1 MSCPPHSPSPPSSS
15 CSSSTSTIFR
25 SWEPWALSQ
34 RNIVTWRQGVS
45 LFAQVESK
53 FQVIFNKKLLLKKT
67 RAAKN
72 LDDFPTGHI
81 ADTRP
86 PWYQGDHLHL
96 TLHWI
101 SLIKQRSFKI
111 VLKIWNISP
120 TINSRLKPEPECT
133 IIPKEVCTVK
143 HVSFFQ
149 SYFFLLWKFFGLFF
163 FFFGETVNFF
173 GSGATCNLIKTCKNQ
188 KWPL

>member
-1 MSCPPHSPSPPSSS
+1 M
-15 CSSSTSTIFR
+15 
-25 SWEPWALSQ
+25 
-34 RNIVTWRQGVS
+34 
-45 LFAQVESK
+45 ESK

-86 PWYQGDHLHL
+86 PWYQGDELKLHL
-96 TLHWI
+96 TMHCI
-101 SLIKQRSFKI
+101 SLIKQRSLKI
-111 VLKIWNISP
+111 VLKKSP

-149 SYFFLLWKFFGLFF
+149 SYFFFCESFLACFSFSLAKQLFFFGLR
-163 FFFGETVNFF
+163 
-173 GSGATCNLIKTCKNQ
+173 CNM
-188 KWPL
+188 